1 MCPMIVAVA
10 EGKYFVALA
19 SVSPGQ
25 EEYLPALMVV
35 NHVERT
41 GYPVAAWK

>member
-1 MCPMIVAVA
+1 MIVAVYKGQHLA
-10 EGKYFVALA
+10 ALA

-25 EEYLPALMVV
+25 EDYFPELMDV

-41 GYPVAAWK
+41 EYPAAAWN